1 MDVDS
6 RCFSSSCWTS
16 FAFIHPF
23 IHGSDF
29 KWCYLW
35 WKFDRWLLFMYIN
48 RLVASVYFYW
58 YVQKLPL
65 MLRKFINIWLYTTN
79 INWLTRTQK
88 INASPPT
95 GNEQKKKMAK
105 GSDGLFVYLY
115 VWRNGPAS
123 GSPIAIVVVINVW
136 FLTVFARPY
145 WRISVRFG
153 PLITIRFRQ
162 SLIFI

>member
-115 VWRNGPAS
+115 VWRNGPALVHLLLLLLSLMFDSWLFLPDLIDVFRFVLAPWLQFAS
-123 GSPIAIVVVINVW
+123 GSH
-136 FLTVFARPY
+136 
-145 WRISVRFG
+145 
-153 PLITIRFRQ
+153 
-162 SLIFI
+162 

>member
-95 GNEQKKKMAK
+95 GNEQKKKRWRKEVM
-105 GSDGLFVYLY
+105 GYLCICMCGVMDLLLVHLLLLLLSLMFDSWLFLPDLIDVFRFVLAP
-115 VWRNGPAS
+115 WLQFAS
-123 GSPIAIVVVINVW
+123 GSH
-136 FLTVFARPY
+136 
-145 WRISVRFG
+145 
-153 PLITIRFRQ
+153 
-162 SLIFI
+162 